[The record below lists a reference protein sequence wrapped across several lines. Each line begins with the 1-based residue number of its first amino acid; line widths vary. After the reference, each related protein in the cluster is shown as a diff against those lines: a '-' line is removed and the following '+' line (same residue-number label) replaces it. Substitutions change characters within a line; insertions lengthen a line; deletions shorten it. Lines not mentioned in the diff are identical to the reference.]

1 MDLGL
6 TGKKAIVT
14 GGSRG
19 IGRRI
24 CELLAEEGCDL
35 ALCARGKAGV
45 EEAVTGLAGK
55 GVRAH
60 GEVVDVADTTALR
73 AWVADAVRQLGGLDV
88 FVANVSAFG
97 MAMDEDSWRR
107 SFDID
112 VMGTVAGVEAAIPH
126 LEKSP
131 AGAIVVVGTTG
142 ALEMYGAG
150 YVRPY
155 AAVKAALVPYVKGI
169 ARSLA
174 PKGVRANLVS
184 PGNIYFKGG
193 VWHTVEERNPE
204 TFKMM
209 LSLNPMGRMGTPEE
223 VANAVVFLASPRAG
237 FITGT
242 NLIIDGALTQRV
254 QF

>member
-1 MDLGL
+1 
-6 TGKKAIVT
+6 
-14 GGSRG
+14 
-19 IGRRI
+19 
-24 CELLAEEGCDL
+24 
-35 ALCARGKAGV
+35 
-45 EEAVTGLAGK
+45 
-55 GVRAH
+55 
-60 GEVVDVADTTALR
+60 VADTKALR
-73 AWVADAVRQLGGLDV
+73 AWVADAVGQLGGLDV

-97 MAMDEDSWRR
+97 MAMDEDTWRR
-107 SFDID
+107 SFEID

-126 LEKSP
+126 LEKSR

-174 PKGVRANLVS
+174 PKDVRANLVS

-193 VWHTVEERNPE
+193 VWNTVEERNPE

-209 LSLNPMGRMGTPEE
+209 LSLNQNDAVAEPNGPYGHARRGRQRGSLSRQPTGRLYYRHQLDHRRCPDPART
-223 VANAVVFLASPRAG
+223 VLTVHYKIRGSGRTRYIRSFAKAGIRGDHTAACPRPPFRG
-237 FITGT
+237 GDNF
-242 NLIIDGALTQRV
+242 
-254 QF
+254 FS